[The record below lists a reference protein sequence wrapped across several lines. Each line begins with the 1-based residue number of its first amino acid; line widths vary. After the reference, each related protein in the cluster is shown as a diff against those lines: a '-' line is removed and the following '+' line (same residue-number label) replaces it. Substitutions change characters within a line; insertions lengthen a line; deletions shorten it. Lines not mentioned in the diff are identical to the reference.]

1 MAICRIEINSTFI
14 AALITILGYS
24 INNSI
29 IVFDR
34 VRENMKSSYAK
45 NMSAEDIAN
54 KSVKET
60 LLRSINTTITT
71 LIMIGMIAIIGV
83 RDIRI
88 FAFPII
94 IGLFAGTFSSIF
106 IAPSLWALFQRIG
119 KKGDK
124 NMTVVK
130 PEKKT
135 EKTPVQA

>member
-1 MAICRIEINSTFI
+1 
-14 AALITILGYS
+14 
-24 INNSI
+24 
-29 IVFDR
+29 
-34 VRENMKSSYAK
+34 
-45 NMSAEDIAN
+45 
-54 KSVKET
+54 
-60 LLRSINTTITT
+60 
-71 LIMIGMIAIIGV
+71 MIGMIAIIGV